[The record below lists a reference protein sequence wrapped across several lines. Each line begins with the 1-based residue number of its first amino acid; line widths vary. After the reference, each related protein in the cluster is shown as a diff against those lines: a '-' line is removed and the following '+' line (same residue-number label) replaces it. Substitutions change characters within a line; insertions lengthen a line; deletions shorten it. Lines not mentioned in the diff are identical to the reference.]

1 MGGLPAPRYN
11 RVGAAKVQHNLQRG
25 PTTVLT
31 RREMGLLRLLAASIA
46 LRLTV
51 EMVTSL
57 LLVVHFADGEIV
69 SDGLVVVQR
78 ELKVRIT
85 VKWLVAVVEEAVTM
99 EVREVEW
106 ALGDLESLEVEG
118 ALTLAVLQC

>member
-51 EMVTSL
+51 EMVISL

-85 VKWLVAVVEEAVTM
+85 VKWLVVVEAAVTM

>member
-1 MGGLPAPRYN
+1 
-11 RVGAAKVQHNLQRG
+11 
-25 PTTVLT
+25 VLT